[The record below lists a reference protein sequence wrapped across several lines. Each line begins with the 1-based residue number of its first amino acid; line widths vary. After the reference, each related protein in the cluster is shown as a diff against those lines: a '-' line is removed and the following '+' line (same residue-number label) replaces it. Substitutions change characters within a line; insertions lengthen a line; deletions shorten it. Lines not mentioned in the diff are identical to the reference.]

1 MNKFIKGLGAS
12 VLEVLILVVLIMIM
26 VAIPSII
33 LNYILISL
41 GVSASIW
48 LSVAIVGFMLLISIM
63 IKNI

>member
-12 VLEVLILVVLIMIM
+12 VLGVLILVVLIMIM
-26 VAIPSII
+26 VAVPSII